1 MENTIDYNLKFIENI
16 YNNSEGYEFE
26 RNKIMSTIDKYFTKN
41 SKEYEYLFNTVPII
55 YSSVLIF
62 GITSFICNLFS
73 LI

>member
-16 YNNSEGYEFE
+16 YNNSEGYDFE
-26 RNKIMSTIDKYFTKN
+26 RNKIMNSIDKYFTKN
-41 SKEYEYLFNTVPII
+41 SREYEYLFNTVPLI
-55 YSSVLIF
+55 YSSVFVF

>member
-1 MENTIDYNLKFIENI
+1 MENSIDYNLNFIENI
-16 YNNSEGYEFE
+16 YINSEGYEFE
-26 RNKIMSTIDKYFTKN
+26 RNKIMNKIDKYFTKN
-41 SKEYEYLFNTVPII
+41 SKEYDYLFNTVPII